1 MLRTTALALA
11 GLLTACAA
19 PEAPPVEAAPAAE
32 ASQVIVMQVPAEG
45 PNGGPNTD
53 EEWARVARLQ
63 RAEILAGA
71 KGTPEAKARYALMMN
86 CARYVSNHA
95 FGKIL
100 DDRAAGR
107 PEDAA
112 CDARSRAASNAFEAL
127 ADEAL
132 TLNEMD
138 RFQFFNSGYIQDGQE
153 FREVGDAAAQRAYLQ
168 AKVEACFAAP
178 DLPETLSATLLTD
191 CPMAPEG
198 APIAK

>member
-1 MLRTTALALA
+1 MLRAASVVLAALFA
-11 GLLTACAA
+11 ACAA
-19 PEAPPVEAAPAAE
+19 PEAPPAEVAAPIMMD
-32 ASQVIVMQVPAEG
+32 VRAEG
-45 PNGGPNTD
+45 PSGGPNTD
-53 EEWARVARLQ
+53 EEWARVTRLQ

-71 KGTPEAKARYALMMN
+71 QASPEAKARFALMMD
-86 CARYVSNHA
+86 CARYVSNYA

-112 CDARSRAASNAFEAL
+112 CDARSRAASDAFEAL

-138 RFQFFNSGYIQDGQE
+138 RFQFFNSGYIQDRQE
-153 FREVGDAAAQRAYLQ
+153 FREQGDAVAQRAYLQ

-178 DLPETLSATLLTD
+178 DLPESLSASLLAD
-191 CPMAPEG
+191 CPMASTGE
-198 APIAK
+198 PIAK